1 MKKYREFTV
10 TPGMAGFKVKIG
22 CSEVYFGDAKSLD
35 LAISAYL
42 KDPEAMEKKMTA
54 GDIRNRQP
62 NGAVVSGASLS
73 IGSGGSMWATQPSAN
88 AVARG

>member
-22 CSEVYFGDAKSLD
+22 CSEVYFGDAKALD

-54 GDIRNRQP
+54 GDIRN
-62 NGAVVSGASLS
+62 N
-73 IGSGGSMWATQPSAN
+73 PSPAGPVPYTYTVPSVQTFSTSPGVTTHDN
-88 AVARG
+88 R